1 MLWNFVRRAA
11 VLAAALWLAAGCAR
25 QEQRHVTQG
34 HVFGTTVEVTV
45 YGGTRQHADAAAA
58 KVLSEF
64 DRLHRKLHAWEPS
77 MLTGLNASIERG
89 EPFKADAEMV
99 SLLQSAAK
107 LSASSDQLF
116 NPAIGHLIR
125 LWGFQSSDICAHA
138 PSAEEV
144 RRWVDARPS
153 LSDLRYDGT
162 TISSVNPA
170 VMIDLGGYAKGYAL
184 DRAAAILRAEH
195 VEAALVNIGGNVLAL
210 GQPGDRPWQVG
221 IRDPR
226 GTGTLAMVT
235 LHDNEAIG
243 TSGDYERYFMK
254 DGKRRPHI
262 IDPRTGYPID
272 LVASVT
278 IITSGGSDVGLRSDG
293 NSKPLFITGPAGWEA
308 MSRRLGLNEVMMVD
322 TTRRVLLTAAMRS
335 RLEGSVQ

>member
-1 MLWNFVRRAA
+1 MEAHLPLLRRAEIRDRQREHGEHRGHRQYPA
-11 VLAAALWLAAGCAR
+11 VAQAVAPFLGGDDPHLA
-25 QEQRHVTQG
+25 
-34 HVFGTTVEVTV
+34 
-45 YGGTRQHADAAAA
+45 
-58 KVLSEF
+58 
-64 DRLHRKLHAWEPS
+64 
-77 MLTGLNASIERG
+77 
-89 EPFKADAEMV
+89 PF
-99 SLLQSAAK
+99 
-107 LSASSDQLF
+107 
-116 NPAIGHLIR
+116 N
-125 LWGFQSSDICAHA
+125 
-138 PSAEEV
+138 
-144 RRWVDARPS
+144 
-153 LSDLRYDGT
+153 GT

-195 VEAALVNIGGNVLAL
+195 VQAALVNIGGNVLAL
-210 GQPGDRPWQVG
+210 GQPGARPWQVG

-226 GTGTLAMVT
+226 GSGTLAMVT

-293 NSKPLFITGPAGWEA
+293 NSKPLFITGPAGREA

-322 TTRRVLLTAAMRS
+322 TTRRVLLTPAMRS
-335 RLEGSVQ
+335 RLEGS